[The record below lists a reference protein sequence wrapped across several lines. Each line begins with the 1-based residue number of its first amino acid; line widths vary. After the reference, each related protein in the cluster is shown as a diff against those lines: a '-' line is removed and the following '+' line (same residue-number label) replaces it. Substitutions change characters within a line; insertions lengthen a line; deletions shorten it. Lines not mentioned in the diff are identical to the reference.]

1 MGFGNWLLSAGV
13 TITTYKIAL
22 QLVQVKSA
30 QLGLI
35 SSDENASL
43 SNISL
48 QRIARVNL
56 IKT

>member
-13 TITTYKIAL
+13 TITTYKFAL

-30 QLGLI
+30 QLVSI
-35 SSDENASL
+35 SSEENASL

-48 QRIARVNL
+48 QRTARVNL

>member
-30 QLGLI
+30 QLG
-35 SSDENASL
+35 SEENASL

-48 QRIARVNL
+48 QRTARVNL